1 MRHADTAI
9 PGSLTSESLTVLAE
23 GEERKNFRVSE
34 SSRRPAAAP
43 SNVLG
48 GVEIKEKSMRFSKTL
63 LVLEFTCNGG
73 FNVPNIK
80 N

>member
-9 PGSLTSESLTVLAE
+9 PGSLTSESLAVLAE
-23 GEERKNFRVSE
+23 VKKEEFPRFGIFEEACSGAIQCTR
-34 SSRRPAAAP
+34 
-43 SNVLG
+43 
-48 GVEIKEKSMRFSKTL
+48 GVEIKEKSILFSKTL

-73 FNVPNIK
+73 FDVPNIK